1 MGELLKRPGIGGGR
15 IATSGAA
22 ALVCACAL
30 LASIA
35 AAAQAAGSVA
45 PPAGATRKLDLAVGR
60 YVADTSAE
68 ILKSGTKLSPRDKR
82 TLQMAKLLQSPPV
95 SAVSTA
101 LAEKHRLTAP
111 QLATLQRAARLVRRD
126 PTIKLLAKQGRGLK
140 SHPSELRTAAKEIAG
155 SLAAREEIPGLA
167 ASGLGA
173 ILPDPSLTTAY
184 ASRVARWL
192 RRPAGLEALRRLPPA
207 LLANLVQ
214 NAGAGRPSAGAA
226 VARPLTRGGRGAVA
240 ATASVSQAGQPCHLQ
255 LNPFSGDPVSAG
267 TVAATHLTIGL
278 AEDQLV
284 DEPIDEAR
292 KELVFGGVAWL
303 AEHGEV
309 GPARILAG
317 GWLVYK
323 VFSTLD
329 TIASVR
335 TNYSTYAATMCP
347 YRIELSPESAQ
358 AASNTWV
365 TYTATSLDANDNA
378 LGPAPVVL
386 NVAAGECRGMRCRA
400 ATPGPHTVTASNPHT
415 GQTVTSELDVL
426 GEKRRLDIGPSRQ
439 TTSEVPVR
447 FQAHLIEEGGGQTY
461 DRGDVTASTTFNI
474 QPQPVDTCVL
484 STPYCEGRGATC
496 ATDATCR
503 AFFPGE
509 YRVTAADDADHATS
523 AAPTTVTVIPTND
536 LTISPT
542 SRAAAYPR
550 LNFNQPLFVAGATG
564 TVTWEA
570 EYIESGAFPGQHLQ
584 SPLAAGSATS
594 GYTLTGAGVLNAPG
608 PLVGETVRLNIR
620 AWDAA
625 GDAGSQEFTIVGTAP
640 PACPTLCLYP
650 GPGLL
655 ADGGAPPGTS
665 FGLAYN
671 PAYGDGS
678 ASPYEFEYRLIING
692 GVWPDPAQFLPITV
706 TDAAETVPVGPGVDW
721 WVPPLTRIFAP
732 PPVHSGDHLAV
743 RVVETQWNSLGN
755 YLGETTL
762 ATSNTVVLE

>member
-1 MGELLKRPGIGGGR
+1 LGELLKRPGIGRGR
-15 IATSGAA
+15 IATSAAA
-22 ALVCACAL
+22 ALVCACGL
-30 LASIA
+30 LASIV
-35 AAAQAAGSVA
+35 AAAQAAGPVA
-45 PPAGATRKLDLAVGR
+45 PPAGATRKLDRAVGG
-60 YVADTSAE
+60 YVAEASAE
-68 ILKSGTKLSPRDKR
+68 ILKSGAKLSPRDKR
-82 TLQMAKLLQSPPV
+82 TLRVAKLLESPPV
-95 SAVSTA
+95 AAVSAA
-101 LAEKHRLTAP
+101 LAENHRLTAP
-111 QLATLQRAARLVRRD
+111 QLATLQKTARLIGRD
-126 PTIKLLAKQGRGLK
+126 PTIKLLAKEGRGLE
-140 SHPSELRTAAKEIAG
+140 SHSSELRAAAKELVG
-155 SLAAREEIPGLA
+155 SLAARNEIAGLA

-173 ILPDPSLTTAY
+173 ILPDPSLTAY

-192 RRPAGLEALRRLPPA
+192 RRPAGLKALRRLPPV

-214 NAGAGRPSAGAA
+214 HAGAGRPSAGAA
-226 VARPLTRGGRGAVA
+226 GARLLALGRRGAGA
-240 ATASVSQAGQPCHLQ
+240 ATASASQAGQPCNLQ
-255 LNPFSGDPVSAG
+255 LNPFNGDPVSAG

-278 AEDQLV
+278 AKDQLV
-284 DEPIDEAR
+284 DEPI
-292 KELVFGGVAWL
+292 
-303 AEHGEV
+303 GEV
-309 GPARILAG
+309 RDELAIKGVVWLVEHKQVRPAVILAG
-317 GWLVYK
+317 GWLAYK

-335 TNYSTYAATMCP
+335 TNYATYAAAMCP
-347 YRIELSPESAQ
+347 FRVELSPQSAQ
-358 AASNTWV
+358 APSDTWV
-365 TYTATSLDANDNA
+365 TYTATSLDANDNV

-386 NVAAGECRGMRCRA
+386 NVAGGECRGMRCRA

-415 GQTVTSELDVL
+415 GQTVTAELDVL
-426 GEKRRLDIGPSRQ
+426 GEKRWLDIGPTRQ

-461 DRGDVTASTTFNI
+461 DRGDVTPSTTFNI
-474 QPQPVDTCVL
+474 QARPVDTCVL
-484 STPYCEGRGATC
+484 NTAYCEGRGATC

-509 YRVTAADDADHATS
+509 YRVTAADAADHATS
-523 AAPTTVTVIPTND
+523 AAPTTVAVMPAES

-550 LNFNQPLFVAGATG
+550 LNFNQPLSVAGATG

-584 SPLAAGSATS
+584 GPLAAGSATS

-608 PLVGETVRLNIR
+608 PPVGETVRLNVR

-625 GDAGSQEFTIVGTAP
+625 GDVGSQEFTIVGAAP
-640 PACPTLCLYP
+640 PPCPTLCLYP

-692 GVWPDPAQFLPITV
+692 GVWPDPIQYLPITV
-706 TDAAETVPVGPGVDW
+706 VDVAETVPVGTGVGW
-721 WVPPLTRIFAP
+721 WIPPLTRFFAP

-743 RVVETQWNSLGN
+743 RVVKSQWNGSGN
-755 YLGETTL
+755 YLGEATL